1 MTVLPTWLRAAQPVS
16 LAVMLLAAGMPAQ
29 AQQAAVPAPAA
40 SAAAASTSPA
50 ATLRGLLDTDMAEIF
65 RRHPEWAT
73 VLGIPGYNA
82 LLPDLSE
89 AEEAREKAY
98 DREMLA
104 KAKAIDPAGLQG
116 QDLVSR
122 QLLVDKME
130 KAVESQQFEHA
141 DELVLST
148 LGGLQSLMPLASQMT
163 PFRSADDYR
172 DYIARV
178 KAIPRLA
185 EQTQMRLVQG
195 MASGWLHSQGVVD
208 RIVAG
213 IDAHLVADA
222 DASVVL
228 KPFKS
233 FIPAVP
239 QAQRDELLQAA
250 RAAVRD
256 DYQPALR
263 RFRDFLAKTYRPK
276 APLDVGLSALPGGA
290 AYYDFLIRSEI
301 VADQDAGRI
310 HALGLREVARLRRE
324 IAQVAREAGF
334 KGNAQAFM
342 HHVSHDRRF
351 FFKSEEAVLAAYRA
365 MPARIDPQL
374 PALFHA
380 VPRMPYLVRGMSAA
394 EAVSSTAANY
404 TPGSLELGTPGYFT
418 VNARGYATETTWQVE
433 TLFMHETV
441 PGHHM
446 QGARAAEIE
455 NLHDWR
461 RRGGWNVA
469 YGEGWALYAETLGFQ
484 LGMYK
489 DPYQHYGH
497 LQGQLFR
504 AARLVVDTGIHAY
517 RWPRAKAVAYMTHQA
532 GLDASNAASEVDRY
546 FSNPSQA
553 LGYMLGQRKLLELR
567 ERARQA
573 LGDRFDLRDFHAVV
587 LDSGAMPLAVLEQR
601 VDAWIARGGGRPDAA
616 G

>member
-1 MTVLPTWLRAAQPVS
+1 MTVMTPWLRAARPAVLS
-16 LAVMLLAAGMPAQ
+16 LLLSAAALAG
-29 AQQAAVPAPAA
+29 AQQAGLPDVAA
-40 SAAAASTSPA
+40 SAARPPSAEAVA
-50 ATLRGLLDTDMAEIF
+50 LRGLLDTDLAENF
-65 RRHPEWAT
+65 RREPLYAT

-89 AEEAREKAY
+89 AEEQRTQAY
-98 DREMLA
+98 DRDMLA
-104 KAKAIDPAGLQG
+104 RVKAIAPAGLQG

-122 QLLVDKME
+122 QLLLDKME
-130 KAVESQQFEHA
+130 TAVASQQFRQAEA
-141 DELVLST
+141 LVLRT
-148 LGGLQSLMPLASQMT
+148 GWGVQSMMPVAAQMT

-172 DYIARV
+172 DFTARV
-178 KAIPRLA
+178 KGVPRLV
-185 EQTQMRLVQG
+185 EQLQRRLEQG
-195 MASGWLHSQGVVD
+195 LKSGWLQPQGVVD
-208 RIVAG
+208 RTIAG

-228 KPFKS
+228 KPFKA
-233 FIPAVP
+233 FVPAVP
-239 QAQRDELLQAA
+239 EAQRDELLQAA

-263 RFRDFLAKTYRPK
+263 RFRGFLASTYRPK
-276 APLDVGLSALPGGA
+276 APVEVGLAALPGGA
-290 AYYDFLIRSEI
+290 AYYDFLIRTGI
-301 VADQDAGRI
+301 VQGTDAGKI

-324 IAQVAREAGF
+324 IAQVARQTGF

-342 HHVSHDRRF
+342 HYVSHDKRF
-351 FFKSEEAVLAAYRA
+351 FFRSEDEVLAAYRA
-365 MPARIDPQL
+365 MPARLDPQL

-380 VPRMPYLVRGMSAA
+380 IPRMPYQVRGMSAA
-394 EAVSSTAANY
+394 ESAGSSAANY

-418 VNARGYATETTWQVE
+418 INARGYATESTWRVE
-433 TLFMHETV
+433 TLFMHEAV
-441 PGHHM
+441 PGHHL
-446 QGARAAEIE
+446 QSARAAEIE
-455 NLHDWR
+455 GLHDWR

-469 YGEGWALYAETLGFQ
+469 YGEGWGLYAETLGFQ

-497 LQGQLFR
+497 LQAQLFR

-532 GLDASNAASEVDRY
+532 GLEPANAASEVDRY
-546 FSNPSQA
+546 FADPSQA

-567 ERARQA
+567 ERAEKA
-573 LGDRFDLRDFHAVV
+573 LGARFDLRDFHAVV
-587 LDSGAMPLAVLEQR
+587 LDSGVMPLAVLEQR